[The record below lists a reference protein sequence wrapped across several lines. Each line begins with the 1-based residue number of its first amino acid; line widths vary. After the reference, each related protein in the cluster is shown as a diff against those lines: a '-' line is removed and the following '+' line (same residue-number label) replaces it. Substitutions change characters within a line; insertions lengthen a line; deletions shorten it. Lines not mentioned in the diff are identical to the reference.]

1 MEEERALVDYF
12 LKEGSK
18 EESQDNYDLLFKD
31 IKDILKGTVVEWG
44 KNSDSWKLLKLF
56 EFPQITE

>member
-31 IKDILKGTVVEWG
+31 IKDIRKGTVVEWG
-44 KNSDSWKLLKLF
+44 KSTYSWKLLKLF

>member
-31 IKDILKGTVVEWG
+31 IKDILKGTVVE
-44 KNSDSWKLLKLF
+44 
-56 EFPQITE
+56 